1 MCLALKNALKNVL
14 MGLDQMKVIEIYVE
28 NVKFKLVI
36 VLIVT
41 LELLMEKKF
50 VPNAK
55 TIDI

>member
-14 MGLDQMKVIEIYVE
+14 MGLGQMKVIEIYVE
-28 NVKFKLVI
+28 NVKLKLVI

-50 VPNAK
+50 VLNAR